1 MRQDQQCS
9 QKMPVET
16 LRCEPWEKN
25 SAVPESLSGYVFQ
38 QHFTIPKVALSMMV
52 LVGSLLKD
60 TQRLFCS
67 ANSPMV
73 AARVCH

>member
-25 SAVPESLSGYVFQ
+25 SAVPESLSGYIFQ
-38 QHFTIPKVALSMMV
+38 QHFTIPRVALSMMA
-52 LVGSLLKD
+52 LVGLL
-60 TQRLFCS
+60 L
-67 ANSPMV
+67 
-73 AARVCH
+73 

>member
-9 QKMPVET
+9 QKMPGAP

-38 QHFTIPKVALSMMV
+38 QHFTIPKVALV

-67 ANSPMV
+67 ANYPMV